1 MSKLLVPEIE
11 TERLILRQITEADLD
26 DWAESIFGDPRVT
39 RYLPKRDIS
48 PRDRAE
54 RALKATNE
62 DWINYGYGEWAVT
75 LKPDRKLIGQC
86 GLISVKETGE
96 TEVDYSLARPY
107 WARGIATEAAR
118 ACVRFG
124 FEIAGLDHLIA
135 LAVPENIA
143 SRRVMEHV
151 GMTYEKEAHFF
162 GLDVV
167 VYAIIRD
174 QFQANDTFYQVR
186 VPSSSIGPKYYR

>member
-1 MSKLLVPEIE
+1 MTTFLVPEIE
-11 TERLILRQITEADLD
+11 TERLILRQITEVDLD
-26 DWAESIFGDPRVT
+26 DWGKQIFGDPEVT

-62 DWINYGYGEWAVT
+62 DWTNYGYGEWAVT
-75 LKPDRKLIGQC
+75 VKPDRKLIGQC

-107 WARGIATEAAR
+107 WGRGIATEAAR

-124 FEIAGLDHLIA
+124 FENAGLERLIA
-135 LAVPENIA
+135 LAVPENLA
-143 SRRVMEHV
+143 SRRVMEHI
-151 GMTYEKEAHFF
+151 GFAYEKDAHFF

-167 VYAIIRD
+167 VYAITPD
-174 QFQANDTFYQVR
+174 QFPAGDAFYQV
-186 VPSSSIGPKYYR
+186 S

>member
-1 MSKLLVPEIE
+1 MTKLLVPEIE
-11 TERLILRQITEADLD
+11 TERLILRQISEADLD
-26 DWAESIFGDPRVT
+26 DWGKQIFGNPEVL

-54 RALKATNE
+54 RAFKATNK

-75 LKPDRKLIGQC
+75 IKPDPRLIGQC

-96 TEVDYSLARPY
+96 TEVDYSLAKPY
-107 WARGIATEAAR
+107 WGRGIATEAAR

-124 FEIAGLDHLIA
+124 FENAGLDRLIA

-151 GMTYEKEAHFF
+151 GLTYEKEAYFF

-167 VYAIIRD
+167 VYAITHE
-174 QFQANDTFYQVR
+174 QFQADDAFYQVSN
-186 VPSSSIGPKYYR
+186 PGPFTDTKH